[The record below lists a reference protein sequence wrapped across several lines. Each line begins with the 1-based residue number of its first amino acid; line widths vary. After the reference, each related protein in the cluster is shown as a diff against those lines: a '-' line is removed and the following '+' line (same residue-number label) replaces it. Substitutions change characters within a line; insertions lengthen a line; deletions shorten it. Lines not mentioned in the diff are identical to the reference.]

1 MAVKATTKEIF
12 NAIKQHEI
20 AGEKVTAADIA
31 EETGLSVRQV
41 NGVFT
46 MCIDVKGQ
54 NKYGFRE
61 PAKVKMSDDTE
72 KEVKFL
78 RMNEDGL
85 AHALEAAPAE

>member
-20 AGEKVTAADIA
+20 ANERVTASDIA

-54 NKYGFRE
+54 NKYGYRE
-61 PAKVKMSDDTE
+61 PAKVKMPDGSE

-78 RMNEDGL
+78 RMNEDGI
-85 AHALEAAPAE
+85 ALDLNAAPAE

>member
-12 NAIKQHEI
+12 NTIKQHEI
-20 AGEKVTAADIA
+20 AGEKVTAADVA

-54 NKYGFRE
+54 NKYGYRE
-61 PAKVKMSDDTE
+61 PAKVKMSDGSE

-78 RMNEDGL
+78 RMNEDGI
-85 AHALEAAPAE
+85 ALDLDAAPAE